1 MEVPHTV
8 GHMDLMPGQF
18 VGFNTGRVAPTALG
32 LQALSRFRSESVSSS
47 DGDEVSHAD
56 KRRPSI
62 TVKGLADYNKPEYLF
77 SCV

>member
-1 MEVPHTV
+1 MEGPHTV
-8 GHMDLMPGQF
+8 GHLDLMPGQF
-18 VGFNTGRVAPTALG
+18 AGFNSSRVAPTPLG
-32 LQALSRFRSESVSSS
+32 LQALSRFRSESVSS
-47 DGDEVSHAD
+47 DNGDEVSHPN